1 MASIRQKPGS
11 PFWFACLTL
20 PTGRTERTTKIR
32 HADGVQAR
40 RRAQQL
46 ADLWERDLL
55 DQREAQRAH
64 AVVDEIMGMLH
75 GKNSVLTVSSY
86 LKKWLEDRAGEVS
99 ESTSQV
105 YEKRL
110 REFSQTSGRVTLS
123 QLRVNHV
130 RTFRDDL
137 AQRIGG
143 NTVNKYLS
151 TLKAALQDA
160 VRDGHLANNPCDAL
174 RPLKAK
180 QETHRRPF
188 TIDELKRIYE
198 IASAEWRSMIL
209 FGLYTGQ
216 RLQDVATLT
225 WANLDLEAAELR
237 LATGKT
243 GRRMAI
249 PLHRCLV
256 DHVLTLP
263 LSEDAH
269 QPIHPEACSIV
280 EKTGRVSLL
289 STAFREILA
298 NAGLAKRRG
307 AKSDQGSNRRQISEL
322 SFHSLRHTATSLLK
336 QAGISGPVV
345 QELIGHE
352 SAAVNQIYT
361 HIDAE
366 TLREANAKLPSI
378 GGSSDRRC

>member
-1 MASIRQKPGS
+1 MASIRQKAGS
-11 PFWFACLTL
+11 PYWYACLTL
-20 PTGRTERTTKIR
+20 PHKRTERSTKIR
-32 HADGVQAR
+32 CVDGVQAR

-46 ADLWERDLL
+46 ADIWERDLL
-55 DQREAQRAH
+55 DQKEAQRAH
-64 AVVDEIMGMLH
+64 AVVDELIGTLH
-75 GKNSVLTVSSY
+75 GQDAVLTVAAYFS
-86 LKKWLEDRAGEVS
+86 KWLNARRGEIGVG
-99 ESTSQV
+99 TYRV
-105 YEKRL
+105 YQKRL
-110 REFSQTSGRVTLS
+110 GEFARALGKLTLS
-123 QLRVNHV
+123 QLTSDHI
-130 RTFRDDL
+130 RTFRDAL
-137 AQRIGG
+137 AGRVGT

-151 TLKAALQDA
+151 TIKSALQDA
-160 VRDGHLANNPCDAL
+160 VRDGHLGNNPCDAL

-188 TIDELKRIYE
+188 TIDELKRIFE
-198 IASAEWRSMIL
+198 IASDEWRSMIL

-216 RLQDVATLT
+216 RLQDVSTLT

-243 GRRMAI
+243 GRRMVI

-269 QPIHPEACSIV
+269 QPIHPKASSIV
-280 EKTGRVSLL
+280 GKTGRVSLL
-289 STAFREILA
+289 STAFRDILSS
-298 NAGLAKRRG
+298 AGLAKRRG

-366 TLREANAKLPSI
+366 TLRKANAKLPSI
-378 GGSSDRRC
+378 GLKEM

>member
-32 HADGVQAR
+32 HTDGVQAR

-75 GKNSVLTVSSY
+75 GKNSVLTVASY
-86 LKKWLEDRAGEVS
+86 LQQWLDARSGEVE
-99 ESTSQV
+99 ESTSRV

-110 REFSQTSGRVTLS
+110 GEFSLSSGRVTLS
-123 QLRVNHV
+123 QLGVDHV
-130 RTFRDDL
+130 RTFRDGL
-137 AQRIGG
+137 AKRLGAS
-143 NTVNKYLS
+143 TVNKYLS

-180 QETHRRPF
+180 KEVLRRPF
-188 TIDELKRIYE
+188 TIDELKRIYSL
-198 IASAEWRSMIL
+198 ASDEWRSMIL

-225 WANLDLEAAELR
+225 WANLDLESAELR
-237 LATGKT
+237 IATGKT
-243 GRRMAI
+243 DRTMAI
-249 PLHRCLV
+249 PLHPCLV
-256 DHVLTLP
+256 DHVLSLP
-263 LSEDAH
+263 ISEDAH
-269 QPIHPEACSIV
+269 QPIHAEASAIV
-280 EKTGRVSLL
+280 EKTGRVSVL
-289 STAFREILA
+289 STAFRDILA
-298 NAGLAKRRG
+298 SAGLAKRRG

-366 TLREANAKLPSI
+366 TLRDANAKLPSI
-378 GGSSDRRC
+378 GL

>member
-86 LKKWLEDRAGEVS
+86 LKQWLEDRAGEVS

-110 REFSQTSGRVTLS
+110 REFSRAAGRVTLS
-123 QLRVNHV
+123 QLGVDHV

-143 NTVNKYLS
+143 STVNKYLS
-151 TLKAALQDA
+151 TLRAALQDA
-160 VRDGHLANNPCDAL
+160 VRDGHLGNNPCNAL

-188 TIDELKRIYE
+188 TIDELKRIFE
-198 IASAEWRSMIL
+198 IASDEWRSMIL

-216 RLQDVATLT
+216 RLQDVSTLT

-243 GRRMAI
+243 GRRMVI

-269 QPIHPEACSIV
+269 QPIHPKASSIV

-289 STAFREILA
+289 STAFRDILSS
-298 NAGLAKRRG
+298 AGLAKRRG

-366 TLREANAKLPSI
+366 TLRKANAKLPSI
-378 GGSSDRRC
+378 GLKEM